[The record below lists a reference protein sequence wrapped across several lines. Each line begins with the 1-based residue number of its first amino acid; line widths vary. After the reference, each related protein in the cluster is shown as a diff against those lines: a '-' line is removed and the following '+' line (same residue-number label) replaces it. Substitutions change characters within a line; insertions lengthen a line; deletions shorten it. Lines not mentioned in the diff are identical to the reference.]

1 MAETT
6 IPSRFV
12 TIPVTRTAGKRNLPS
27 ISASFAPKSG
37 SLVIAFSPDFCDSY
51 EENYGK
57 FRGES
62 VLCSLDKVADDML
75 ITVVEKGTPGARI
88 VAKRQ
93 GVEGGAQITIT
104 AHNLPEDWEHWEGRS
119 VCSFEHTEEGLLVA
133 LVPDSEDKAYIEAE

>member
-12 TIPVTRTAGKRNLPS
+12 TIPVTRIGVKRNLPA
-27 ISASFAPKSG
+27 ISATFAPKSG
-37 SLVIAFSPDFCDSY
+37 SLIIAFSPEFCDNY
-51 EENYGK
+51 EAEHGH

-62 VLCSLDKVADDML
+62 VLCSLDKEANEML

-104 AHNLPEDWEHWEGRS
+104 AHNLPADWERWEGRS
-119 VCSFEHTEEGLLVA
+119 VCGAEHTDEGLLVA
-133 LVPDSEDKAYIEAE
+133 LTPATESCAEAE